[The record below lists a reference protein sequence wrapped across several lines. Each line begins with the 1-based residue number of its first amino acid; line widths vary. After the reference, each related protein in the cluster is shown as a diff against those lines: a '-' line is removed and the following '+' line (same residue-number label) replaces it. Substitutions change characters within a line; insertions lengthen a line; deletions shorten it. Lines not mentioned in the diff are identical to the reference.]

1 MRVSKGR
8 HQFWNYWD
16 MYGIFAILAVAAAVF
31 VVLNPSIVSPA
42 NSVEILSRS
51 AIVGISA
58 CGMTFAIC
66 AGGFD
71 LSVGAILSLSTC
83 VFATMVP
90 RIGLLPATLL
100 VLATGAA
107 CGVLNGLIITKLR
120 IQTFVAT
127 LAMGM
132 IIKGAALLYTQGKD
146 AQLFNNIEAKVFSSG
161 RILGMPVPIIM
172 LIAVFVIA
180 FLVYKYTPFGVQSR
194 SIGSNEQA
202 SRASGIHV
210 DRTLIIVFVL
220 TGFTAAISGI
230 MQSSQLLL
238 GNARLGDGFELQ
250 AITATIL
257 GGTALLG
264 GKGNLWGTLVAA
276 VLLTLIKSGLNILGV
291 SDEYQRLATGL
302 ILLLALSINGIRE
315 LTKEAQA

>member
-1 MRVSKGR
+1 MSKGLQR
-8 HQFWNYWD
+8 FWHYWD
-16 MYGIFAILAVAAAVF
+16 RYGIFAILFVAAVVF
-31 VVLNPSIVSPA
+31 VMLDPSIVSPA

-51 AIVGISA
+51 AIVGIAA

-83 VFATMVP
+83 IFASMVP
-90 RIGLLPATLL
+90 RIGVVPTVLL
-100 VLATGAA
+100 VLAAGAL
-107 CGVLNGLIITKLR
+107 CGVLNGLVITKLK

-132 IIKGAALLYTQGKD
+132 IIKGAALIYTQGKD
-146 AQLFNNIEAKVFSSG
+146 AQLFNNIEAKVFSSS
-161 RILGMPVPIIM
+161 RIAGIPVPIII
-172 LIAVFVIA
+172 LAAVFVIG
-180 FLVYKYTPFGVQSR
+180 FLVYKYTSFGVHAR
-194 SIGSNEQA
+194 SIGSNETA
-202 SRASGIHV
+202 SRTSGIRV
-210 DRTLIIVFVL
+210 DKTLIIVFAI

-230 MQSSQLLL
+230 IQSSQLLL

-257 GGTALLG
+257 GGTALVG

-276 VLLTLIKSGLNILGV
+276 ILLTLVKSGLNILGV
-291 SDEYQRLATGL
+291 SDEFQRLATGL
-302 ILLLALSINGIRE
+302 ILLLALSISGIRE
-315 LTKEAQA
+315 LTKEALA